1 MGLTKFI
8 KEKDVNEKLREIIRD
23 VKMEKE
29 PDVEVPSGKNDLVG
43 IAFDYFLRI
52 YAQRL
57 NHNYFEK
64 ELIAKKVLPILGP
77 CHIEAF
83 DLDTGELEY
92 EKNEHSD
99 YALDTLK
106 DLDVFKK
113 NYLKSGQISD
123 NLLICLLKVSQFD
136 LIYRSHIFLG
146 YFKQIEDYQV
156 DDLRK
161 IVMNIKESYFRSKQ
175 YVIGNPS
182 FGKASRLVGG
192 ADGDLIIDQ
201 KMVEIKTV
209 KSTRKWKEYLIQLLA
224 YYAILEHGGVDG
236 ISFSVKID
244 TLSIY
249 FSRHA
254 KMVDFPLINIF
265 RSKNE
270 KESFVK
276 WIVQRMSKD

>member
-1 MGLTKFI
+1 MSLTRFI
-8 KEKDVNEKLREIIRD
+8 REKDVSEKLRETICD
-23 VKMEKE
+23 LKMKKK
-29 PDVEVPSGKNDLVG
+29 PDAQAPSGENDLVG

-57 NHNYFEK
+57 NNKYFEK
-64 ELIAKKVLPILGP
+64 ELIAKKALPILGP
-77 CHIEAF
+77 CDIETF
-83 DLDTGELEY
+83 DLVASEPVY
-92 EKNEHSD
+92 EKNEYTD

-106 DLDVFKK
+106 DLDAFRKK
-113 NYLKSGQISD
+113 YLKNGQISND
-123 NLLICLLKVSQFD
+123 FLICILKVSQFD
-136 LIYRSHIFLG
+136 LIYRSGVFLG
-146 YFKQIEDYQV
+146 YFKKIEDYQV

-161 IVMNIKESYFRSKQ
+161 IVMNIKESYFRGKQ

-201 KMVEIKTV
+201 KMVEVKTV
-209 KSTRKWKEYLIQLLA
+209 KSTAKWKEYLRQLLA
-224 YYAILEHGGVDG
+224 YYALLENGGVDG

-254 KMVDFPLINIF
+254 EMVDFPLISIF
-265 RSKNE
+265 QSKNE

-276 WIVQRMSKD
+276 WFVQRITK